1 MTEHNESGGPHNRSD
16 VEQTHCERRLEEL
29 YAYLDAEV
37 SAEEAAM
44 IRRHVA
50 DCDPCAT
57 EEKLEQVVRQ
67 LLRRSCVSQ
76 APSTLRTR
84 IVQEISITR
93 VQRY

>member
-1 MTEHNESGGPHNRSD
+1 MTEHNESGGPHSQSD
-16 VEQTHCERRLEEL
+16 VEQAHCERRLEEL

-50 DCDPCAT
+50 DCDPCAI

-67 LLRRSCVSQ
+67 LLRRSCVSE
-76 APSTLRTR
+76 APVTLRTR
-84 IVQEISITR
+84 IVQEISVTR
-93 VQRY
+93 VRRY